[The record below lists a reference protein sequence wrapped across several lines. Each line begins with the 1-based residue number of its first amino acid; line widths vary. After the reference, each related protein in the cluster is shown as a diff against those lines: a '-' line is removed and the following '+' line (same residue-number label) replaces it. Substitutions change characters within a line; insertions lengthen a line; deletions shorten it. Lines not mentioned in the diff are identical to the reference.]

1 MEMIYKEM
9 TIVMPEELSSTD
21 IDNRI
26 CNRFTRGTM
35 LTGLGMNLSGLP
47 GEVKAEDNLIS

>member
-1 MEMIYKEM
+1 MIYKEM
-9 TIVMPEELSSTD
+9 PIVLPEELSSTD

-26 CNRFTRGTM
+26 CKRFTRGTM

-47 GEVKAEDNLIS
+47 REVKAEDNLIS